1 MVTTTLRGR
10 ATLAL
15 INTRTRMTALTE
27 EPERGGAPCHE
38 QCFGVLDGLAAASA
52 RPLALAV
59 GALILHLLI

>member
-27 EPERGGAPCHE
+27 EPEHGGAPCHE
-38 QCFGVLDGLAAASA
+38 QCFGVLDGLAAASVM
-52 RPLALAV
+52 PLAWTV
-59 GALILHLLI
+59 GALILSIY

>member
-15 INTRTRMTALTE
+15 INTRIRMTALTE

-38 QCFGVLDGLAAASA
+38 QCFGVLDGLAAASVM
-52 RPLALAV
+52 PLALTV
-59 GALILHLLI
+59 GALILSIY

>member
-27 EPERGGAPCHE
+27 EPELGGAPCHE
-38 QCFGVLDGLAAASA
+38 QCFGVLDGLAASVM
-52 RPLALAV
+52 PLALTV
-59 GALILHLLI
+59 GALILSIY

>member
-27 EPERGGAPCHE
+27 EPELGGAPCHE
-38 QCFGVLDGLAAASA
+38 QCFGLDGLAAASVM
-52 RPLALAV
+52 PLALAV
-59 GALILHLLI
+59 GALILSIY